1 MDSDEWFD
9 ASVGCYTSAL
19 LCDTLAM
26 PLLPDLW
33 DSAHGGIL
41 DLVTL
46 GCQLSVYI
54 WLLLPFGAHVLA
66 GYGLVTL
73 RDFLQLVLLCVVIT
87 LLSGIVQEL
96 RWHGD
101 LLRAHG
107 VKLDILIQPAF
118 LLASSDFVTELKSLL
133 FSV

>member
-1 MDSDEWFD
+1 MNCLMLLYS
-9 ASVGCYTSAL
+9 SRYTSAL
-19 LCDTLAM
+19 LCDSLAM

-33 DSAHGGIL
+33 DSALGCIL

-66 GYGLVTL
+66 DYGLVTL
-73 RDFLQLVLLCVVIT
+73 RDFLQLALLCVVIT
-87 LLSGIVQEL
+87 LPSGIVQEL
-96 RWHGD
+96 RHGD

-107 VKLDILIQPAF
+107 TKLDILIQPAF
-118 LLASSDFVTELKSLL
+118 LLASSDFVTEL
-133 FSV
+133 F